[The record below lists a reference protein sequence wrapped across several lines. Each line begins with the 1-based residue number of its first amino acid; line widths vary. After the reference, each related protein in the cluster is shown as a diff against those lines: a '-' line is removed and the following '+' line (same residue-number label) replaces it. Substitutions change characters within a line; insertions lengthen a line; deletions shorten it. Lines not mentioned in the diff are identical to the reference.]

1 MYVYFCSDTSEI
13 PGTLSAY
20 GDEVFKSGT
29 ETFHPTDDA
38 VSIKSDV
45 LDDKD
50 QNSQPPNATDEDLNS
65 QPLHPPDAYDRLG
78 QPLPP
83 PDEDLKS
90 QPLHPPD
97 AYDKLLTQPLHPPN
111 PYAEVVQLPNPPD
124 VYDKLAP
131 QKVRY
136 VRVY

>member
-1 MYVYFCSDTSEI
+1 MHVYFCSDTSEI

-20 GDEVFKSGT
+20 GEVFKSGI

-50 QNSQPPNATDEDLNS
+50 QNSQPPNAADEDLNS
-65 QPLHPPDAYDRLG
+65 QPLHPPDAYDKLAQLR
-78 QPLPP
+78 P
-83 PDEDLKS
+83 PDEDLNS

-97 AYDKLLTQPLHPPN
+97 AYDKLAQCPSDIYAKLT
-111 PYAEVVQLPNPPD
+111 
-124 VYDKLAP
+124 P
-131 QKVRY
+131 QKVRCAY
-136 VRVY
+136 V